1 MTSLPSLGRRG
12 EGWFAIQIVIMAGIF
27 LAGLA
32 QTPLTTHTWM
42 VITIVTV
49 LGAVVAGAGGM
60 LALLGVLHLGRSL
73 TVLPHPRDG
82 SRLVETGAYRL
93 VRHPIYG
100 GLVIAAVGYG
110 LAMQAPGTAVVGPL
124 VLLGFFTLKSMRE
137 EVWLEQ
143 RYAGYAAYRARTR
156 RILPFIY

>member
-1 MTSLPSLGRRG
+1 
-12 EGWFAIQIVIMAGIF
+12 MAGIF
-27 LAGLA
+27 FAGLA
-32 QTPLTTHTWM
+32 QTPLTTHTWLDF
-42 VITIVTV
+42 TV
-49 LGAVVAGAGGM
+49 ASVAGLVVMGAGGL

-100 GLVIAAVGYG
+100 GLVIASAGYG
-110 LAMQAPGTAVVGPL
+110 LLMQAPVTAIAGPL
-124 VLLGFFTLKSMRE
+124 ALLAFFTLKSMRE
-137 EVWLEQ
+137 EAWLER